1 MKDDKVTVKTGQ
13 TKKLLLAVI
22 VGFIVCAVILGVLW
36 VLKNG
41 NLGGSQVSNET
52 QNELKKVVAS
62 DEETLRKLLLE
73 ESELSIDVRNDIEV
87 DEQFIVKGTK
97 TLTGDGELR
106 MLLSAE
112 WGQSLLVVSEGASL
126 TMDGLVLNGNY
137 VADGIH
143 MEQNAALTYLSGTIK
158 CTDVYSIQAQGDVT
172 IKGVDIEKA
181 EYIGIFA
188 EKGSLVNIE
197 GGNLTDSATHDLY
210 VQLGAVAEI
219 TGDVVFDGCMGD
231 SVINYGMLDVQD
243 GKFANA
249 NSYTF
254 NNYGELTIAGK
265 GNDFV
270 ECTGSILGV
279 VCTRKDAETTISG
292 LYVYDANR
300 QGVVTVGGKT
310 TIKDSK
316 FERTGYH
323 AIEIQKGDATV
334 ENVTVTD
341 SKNAGL
347 EAYTDANVEIKNF
360 KVDGCEGIGIAS
372 RGGKITGSDIEIA
385 DTGKYGIS
393 CGNSKNGKGSV
404 AVSKVV
410 ISNPEKS
417 GFYVYNKA
425 NMELDTVEVSGS
437 KSRGI
442 YIEDTASLTLSGKS
456 KIHKNEYR
464 GIEARGKFVMND
476 GHVFD
481 NKTDKSGAG
490 VYISEKG
497 NFTMNGGAI
506 YNNASGLRGGG
517 VCVTEGKVTINNGEV
532 YNNTAANNGGGLY
545 AQKKAVVTLK
555 AGSIK
560 NNKSEMY
567 GDGVY
572 VVSEG
577 TKIKMTEQFYLGG
590 NDVKLDNVKCV
601 LEITGNKLA
610 KHSASDPLLLT
621 PNYSAKEGTVVATCK
636 NTSIAK
642 SMAVMVKAGDGSYNV
657 LQKDKN
663 FTIEYATADM
673 DMTGADT
680 VYVSNFK
687 ELKEAVKTTDSKRYI
702 ILTADIVMEE
712 RLRFPGGATI
722 CIKDDGNK
730 RTITR
735 VAGFADNMFV
745 THYGTGFYLE
755 ATKAGNLVVDGT
767 HTSDV
772 DGKNVQP
779 LVRVAGSTVLRNVT
793 LQNNGSLEKGTTVRG
808 ALLRQLYG
816 DFEIYN
822 SVLTGGRCDSGGA
835 VMIDKGIGYIE
846 GSTISNNQSVI
857 GGGAVRAAAN
867 TKLDVVD
874 STFDSNRAGT
884 AGGAIV
890 AVSAADVSV
899 TDTTFTNNSAANFGG
914 ALSAQG
920 EGTKLVLKG
929 TDNQKAILKNNS
941 AKTIGAVCVMEKA
954 QISVTGYAFENNTA
968 TDGRAGAIAV
978 NSGASATLENS
989 TFYNNVASGSGGAL
1003 SADNS
1008 TVEVLS
1014 CEFGKENAGNIAGD
1028 KGGAILVTG
1037 NGTVNMSLAKDGLY
1051 NSLGYNRAV
1060 VGGAIAAYGGKE
1072 VTIEG
1077 YTLEDNQSKDGGG
1090 ALYIYKDSAATTKNV
1105 KFVENVSIKET
1116 EKGTEYSNGGAVQC
1130 LGTYND
1136 TNSSFV
1142 GNIGK
1147 NGGAVIVMTDGKAVM
1162 NGSDNQ
1168 ALFDSN
1174 VANGNGGA
1182 LFVNIGGSAEVT
1194 GYQFEDN
1201 RGNQGGAVYV
1211 QKDAKLSTVTGAIF
1225 TSNTATN
1232 GGAIYS
1238 NGAVTVSDSNL
1249 LSNQS
1254 TSEGGAIYANEGS
1267 NVTVTGCDFEEN
1279 KTTDASKAGGAI
1291 YIAGDDAKTEN
1302 VTKAAEVT
1310 GSGNTFTGNVSTGN
1324 GGAVYC
1330 KGIYTDTNSSYT
1342 NNTGKSGGALIVM
1355 SGGTAELTGTDAKFS
1370 KNTANDSR
1378 GSAIFVQGS
1387 VDITGYTF
1395 EGEPVQTIFVTGTLN
1410 FNDITGATLVQGG
1423 ANGKLNV
1430 VGYQADDKLT
1440 VTPYAYKEGN
1450 TVLTKPEGV
1459 SEDVFES
1466 ACANIKVTTDSK
1478 GNIWSVNDKGKL
1490 QMEKLV
1496 RIGETYY
1503 SSFTTAIADA
1513 NASGGTGDVADAVL
1527 YLQRDTEITS
1537 TVNINK
1543 NIAIRNEVGTNV
1555 TIKRSGN
1562 INMFVVNSNSKLT
1575 LGTSDESET
1584 GKLIIDGTTANV
1596 SSTRLVDNKDKA
1608 TFVLGKNATL
1618 QNAKSN
1624 QWGAALINRG
1634 TGVAKLYGSIKNNE
1648 CTGAGGAILQHG
1660 TGTTTIYEG
1669 NYTNNK
1675 ATRKVAG
1682 TTTASYGGFLRVD
1695 AGTVEIKGGTFSNNE
1710 TVGLGGLLWLDAD
1723 ATVVLSGG
1731 TFENN
1736 TAVTGGA
1743 IYSNGILKIAG
1754 PITDAH
1760 KLTVTPNEYVE
1771 GKVVLTKADEITDEV
1786 FKAACVGIQVTPDA
1800 NGTTWSIDKTGALK
1814 VYAARIGL
1822 TYYGTWADAIAA
1834 ANAYAGTDEV
1844 VLYVRNDVTLTSGVT
1859 ISKKIVIRN
1868 EAGADVS
1875 IARSK
1880 DMDMFVVSSNAKLT
1894 LGTNDVNETGKF
1906 VVDGAL
1912 TNASTKRIVDNKDKA
1927 TFVLGKNATLQNA
1940 KSNQWGAAIINRGTG
1955 VAELYGSIKNI
1966 ECTGAGGAV
1975 LQYGTG
1981 TTTIYEGNYTN
1992 NQGTRPEANSS
2003 GPSLGGFL
2011 RAEAGTVEIKGGRF
2025 SDNSATGFGGV
2036 LWAKSGATVVV
2047 SDGTFENN
2055 TAVAGG
2061 NAIYIA
2067 TGATA
2072 TVTGGTFATENPV
2085 QEIFVE
2091 GTVNYRNVPEVLI
2104 KGTGTKNEIN

>member
-1 MKDDKVTVKTGQ
+1 MKDDNVTVKTGQ
-13 TKKLLLAVI
+13 TKKLILALIAVF
-22 VGFIVCAVILGVLW
+22 VVCAAILGVLW
-36 VLKNG
+36 GLKNG
-41 NLGGSQVSNET
+41 YLGGNKVSNGT
-52 QNELKKVVAS
+52 QNELQEVAAS

-73 ESELSIDVRNDIEV
+73 EATLLINVDKDIEV

-97 TLTGDGELR
+97 TLTGDGELK

-112 WGQSLLVVSEGASL
+112 WGQSLLVVTEGASL

-143 MEQNAALTYLSGTIK
+143 MEQNAALTYLSGTIE

-197 GGNLTDSATHDLY
+197 GGNLTESATHDLY
-210 VQLGAVAEI
+210 VQLGAVAKI
-219 TGDVVFDGCMGD
+219 SGDVLFDGCMGD

-270 ECTGSILGV
+270 ECTGSRLGV

-292 LYVYDANR
+292 IYVYDTNR

-323 AIEIQKGDATV
+323 AVEIQKGDATV
-334 ENVTVTD
+334 ENVTVID

-372 RGGKITGSDIEIA
+372 RGGKITGTDIEIA

-393 CGNSKNGKGSV
+393 CGNSKNGEGSV

-417 GFYVYNKA
+417 GFYVYNKG
-425 NMELDTVEVSGS
+425 NMELDSVQVSGS

-442 YIEDTASLTLSGKS
+442 YIEDTASLTLSGQS

-476 GHVFD
+476 GQVFD

-497 NFTMNGGAI
+497 NFTMNGGAV
-506 YNNASGLRGGG
+506 YNNTSGLRGGG

-532 YNNTAANNGGGLY
+532 YNNTATNNGGGLY

-567 GDGVY
+567 GDGVF
-572 VVSEG
+572 VTSEG

-642 SMAVMVKAGDGSYNV
+642 SMAVMVKSGDGSYNV
-657 LQKDKN
+657 LQKDRN
-663 FTIEYATADM
+663 FTIQYATADM

-687 ELKEAVKTTDSKRYI
+687 ELKDAVKNTESKRYI
-702 ILTADIVMEE
+702 ILKADIVMEE

-735 VAGFADNMFV
+735 AAGFADNMFV

-755 ATKAGNLVVDGT
+755 ATKAGNLVVDGA
-767 HTSDV
+767 HSSDV
-772 DGKNVQP
+772 DGKKVQP

-793 LQNNGSLEKGTTVRG
+793 LQNNGSLDKGTTVRG

-874 STFDSNRAGT
+874 SIFDGNRAGT

-890 AVSAADVSV
+890 AVSAANVTV
-899 TDTTFTNNSAANFGG
+899 TDTKFVNNVAANFGG

-929 TDNQKAILKNNS
+929 TDSAKAIFENNS
-941 AKTIGAVCVMEKA
+941 AKTIGAVCAMEKSEL
-954 QISVTGYAFENNTA
+954 SVNGYTFENNTA

-978 NSGASATLENS
+978 NSNASATLINS
-989 TFYNNVASGSGGAL
+989 AFYNNEASGSGGAL

-1037 NGTVNMSLAKDGLY
+1037 NATVNMSLAKDGLY
-1051 NSLGYNRAV
+1051 NSLGYNEAV

-1072 VTIEG
+1072 VIIQDYELVG
-1077 YTLEDNQSKDGGG
+1077 NQSKDGGG
-1090 ALYIYKDSAATTKNV
+1090 ALYIYKDSAATTQNA
-1105 KFVENVSIKET
+1105 KFIGNVSMKET

-1136 TNSSFV
+1136 TNSSYI
-1142 GNIGK
+1142 GNVGK
-1147 NGGAVIVMTDGKAVM
+1147 NGGAVIVMTDGKAIM
-1162 NGSDNQ
+1162 NNNSDAN
-1168 ALFDSN
+1168 FMGN

-1182 LFVNIGGSAEVT
+1182 LFVNIGGSAELT
-1194 GYQFEDN
+1194 GYQLEGN

-1211 QKDAKLSTVTGAIF
+1211 QKEAKLAKIVEATLTE
-1225 TSNTATN
+1225 NQATN
-1232 GGAIYS
+1232 GGAVYC
-1238 NGAVTVSDSNL
+1238 NGTLTVSDSEFKL
-1249 LSNQS
+1249 NQS
-1254 TSEGGAIYANEGS
+1254 KSEGGAIYANEGS
-1267 NVTVTGCDFEEN
+1267 IVTVTGCEFEEN
-1279 KTTDASKAGGAI
+1279 ATTEKSKAGGAI
-1291 YIAGDDAKTEN
+1291 YIAGDDSKTEG
-1302 VTKAAEVT
+1302 VTKAAAVE
-1310 GSGNTFTGNVSTGN
+1310 GSNNTFTGNASTGN
-1324 GGAVYC
+1324 GGAIYC
-1330 KGIYTDTNSSYT
+1330 KGAYTDTNSAYM
-1342 NNTGKSGGALIVM
+1342 NNTGAKGGALIVM
-1355 SGGTAELTGTDAKFS
+1355 SGGTAELTGTDTKFS
-1370 KNTANDSR
+1370 GNQATASQ
-1378 GSAIFVQGS
+1378 GTALFVQGTLN
-1387 VDITGYTF
+1387 IKGYAF
-1395 EGEPVQTIFVTGTLN
+1395 EENPVQTVYVTGTLN
-1410 FNDITGATLVQGG
+1410 FDDITGATIEQGSVN
-1423 ANGKLNV
+1423 AKLNV
-1430 VGYQADDKLT
+1430 VGYEDGNKLT
-1440 VTPYAYKEGN
+1440 ITPKEHKEGN
-1450 TVLTKPEGV
+1450 VVLTKTDGTT
-1459 SEDVFES
+1459 EDVFKS
-1466 ACANIKVTTDSK
+1466 ACASIKVTTDSK
-1478 GNIWSVNDKGKL
+1478 GNAWSVDENGKL
-1490 QMEKLV
+1490 QMEKAV
-1496 RIGETYY
+1496 RIGENYY

-1513 NASGGTGDVADAVL
+1513 NANGGTGDAADIVL
-1527 YLQRDTEITS
+1527 YLQRDTQISS
-1537 TVNINK
+1537 TVTINK
-1543 NIAIRNEVGTNV
+1543 NIAIRNEVGSNV
-1555 TIKRSGN
+1555 TITRSKDMD
-1562 INMFVVNSNSKLT
+1562 MFVVSSNAKLT
-1575 LGTSDESET
+1575 LGTNDTNET
-1584 GKLIIDGTTANV
+1584 GKLIVDGALTNV
-1596 SSTRLVDNKDKA
+1596 STKRIVDNKDKA

-1624 QWGAALINRG
+1624 QWGAAIINRG
-1634 TGVAKLYGSIKNNE
+1634 TGVAKLYGSIKNIE

-1669 NYTNNK
+1669 TYTNNSG
-1675 ATRKVAG
+1675 TRPQANSSG
-1682 TTTASYGGFLRVD
+1682 PSLGGFLRAE
-1695 AGTVEIKGGTFSNNE
+1695 AGTVEIKGGTFSDNSA
-1710 TVGLGGLLWLDAD
+1710 TGLGGLLWSKAG

-1736 TAVTGGA
+1736 TAAQGGA
-1743 IYSNGILKIAG
+1743 IYSNGTLKIAG
-1754 PITDAH
+1754 PITDAN
-1760 KLTVTPNEYVE
+1760 KLTITPNEYAE
-1771 GKVVLTKADEITDEV
+1771 GKVVLTKDAEITDEV
-1786 FKAACVGIQVTPDA
+1786 FKAACVGIQVTPDT
-1800 NGTTWSIDKTGALK
+1800 NGTTWSIDETGKLR

-1822 TYYGTWADAIAA
+1822 TYYATWADAIAA
-1834 ANAYAGTDEV
+1834 ANAYTGTDEV

-1859 ISKKIVIRN
+1859 ISKKVVIRN
-1868 EAGADVS
+1868 ESGADVS
-1875 IARSK
+1875 ITRSK

-1975 LQYGTG
+1975 LQHGTG

-2011 RAEAGTVEIKGGRF
+2011 RAEAGTVEIKGGSF
-2025 SDNSATGFGGV
+2025 SNNGATGFGGV

-2067 TGATA
+2067 TGATT
-2072 TVTGGTFATENPV
+2072 TVTGGTFATENPA

-2091 GTVNYRNVPEVLI
+2091 GTLNYRNVPEALI

>member
-1 MKDDKVTVKTGQ
+1 MKDDNVTVKTGQ
-13 TKKLLLAVI
+13 TKKLVLALI
-22 VGFIVCAVILGVLW
+22 AIFAVCAIALGVLW
-36 VLKNG
+36 GLKNG
-41 NLGGSQVSNET
+41 YLGGDRVSNET
-52 QNELKKVVAS
+52 QNELQKVAAS

-73 ESELSIDVRNDIEV
+73 EATLSIHVDKDIEV
-87 DEQFIVKGTK
+87 DEQFVVKGTK
-97 TLTGDGELR
+97 TLTGDGELK

-219 TGDVVFDGCMGD
+219 TGDVAFDGCMGD

-270 ECTGSILGV
+270 ECTGSRLGV

-292 LYVYDANR
+292 LYVYDTNR

-323 AIEIQKGDATV
+323 AVEIQKGDATV

-425 NMELDTVEVSGS
+425 NMELDSVEVSGS

-610 KHSASDPLLLT
+610 KHSVSDPLLLT

-636 NTSIAK
+636 NASIAK

-663 FTIEYATADM
+663 FAIEYATADM

-687 ELKEAVKTTDSKRYI
+687 ELKDAVKNTESKRYI
-702 ILTADIVMEE
+702 VLKADIVMEE

-735 VAGFADNMFV
+735 AAGFADNMFV

-767 HTSDV
+767 HSSDV
-772 DGKNVQP
+772 DGKKVQP

-816 DFEIYN
+816 DFKIYD
-822 SVLTGGRCDSGGA
+822 SVLAGGRCDSGGA

-857 GGGAVRAAAN
+857 GGGAVRVAAN

-874 STFDSNRAGT
+874 STFDGNRAGT

-890 AVSAADVSV
+890 AVSAANVTV
-899 TDTTFTNNSAANFGG
+899 TDTKFVNNVAANFGG

-929 TDNQKAILKNNS
+929 TDSATAILENNS
-941 AKTIGAVCVMEKA
+941 AKTIGAVCAMEKA
-954 QISVTGYAFENNTA
+954 ELSVNGYTFENNTA

-978 NSGASATLENS
+978 NSGAAATLENS

-1037 NGTVNMSLAKDGLY
+1037 NATVNMSLAKDGLY
-1051 NSLGYNRAV
+1051 NSLGYNQAV
-1060 VGGAIAAYGGKE
+1060 VGGAIAVYGGKE
-1072 VTIEG
+1072 VIIQDYELVG
-1077 YTLEDNQSKDGGG
+1077 NQSKDGGG
-1090 ALYIYKDSAATTKNV
+1090 ALYIYKDSAATTQNA
-1105 KFVENVSIKET
+1105 KFIGNVSMKET

-1136 TNSSFV
+1136 TNSSYI
-1142 GNIGK
+1142 GNVGK
-1147 NGGAVIVMTDGKAVM
+1147 NGGAVIVMTDGKAIM
-1162 NGSDNQ
+1162 TGSDEN
-1168 ALFDSN
+1168 ASFSGN
-1174 VANGNGGA
+1174 ISNGNGGA

-1194 GYQFEDN
+1194 GYQFD
-1201 RGNQGGAVYV
+1201 GNSGNLGGAVYV
-1211 QKDAKLSTVTGAIF
+1211 QKDAKTALIADAVLTG
-1225 TSNTATN
+1225 NQATN
-1232 GGAIYS
+1232 GGAIYC
-1238 NGAVTVSDSNL
+1238 NGTLNVSESEFV
-1249 LSNQS
+1249 SNQS
-1254 TSEGGAIYANEGS
+1254 KSEGGAIYANEGS
-1267 NVTVTGCDFEEN
+1267 NVTVTGCNFEEN
-1279 KTTDASKAGGAI
+1279 ETTEKSKAGGAI
-1291 YIAGDDAKTEN
+1291 YIAGDDAKTEG
-1302 VTKAAEVT
+1302 VTKAATVT
-1310 GSGNTFTGNVSTGN
+1310 GSNNTFKGNVSTGN
-1324 GGAVYC
+1324 GGAIYC
-1330 KGIYTDTNSSYT
+1330 KGSYTDTNSAYT
-1342 NNTGKSGGALIVM
+1342 NNTGAKGGALIVM
-1355 SGGTAELTGTDAKFS
+1355 SGGTAELTGTDAKFGG
-1370 KNTANDSR
+1370 NQATASQ
-1378 GSAIFVQGS
+1378 GTALFVQGTLN
-1387 VDITGYTF
+1387 IKGYVF
-1395 EGEPVQTIFVTGTLN
+1395 EENPVQTVYVTGTLN
-1410 FNDITGATLVQGG
+1410 FDNITGITLVQGG
-1423 ANGKLNV
+1423 TNAKLNV
-1430 VGYQADDKLT
+1430 VGYEDGNKLT
-1440 VTPYAYKEGN
+1440 ITPKEHKEGN
-1450 TVLTKPEGV
+1450 VVLFKADETT
-1459 SEDVFES
+1459 EDVFKS
-1466 ACANIKVTTDSK
+1466 ACANIAVTTDSK
-1478 GNIWSVNDKGKL
+1478 GNAWSVNEEGKL
-1490 QMEKLV
+1490 QMEKAV

-1513 NASGGTGDVADAVL
+1513 NANGGTGDAADTVL
-1527 YLQRDTEITS
+1527 YLQRDTQISS
-1537 TVNINK
+1537 TVTINK
-1543 NIAIRNEVGTNV
+1543 NITIRNEVGANV
-1555 TIKRSGN
+1555 TITRSKDMD
-1562 INMFVVNSNSKLT
+1562 MFVVSSDAKLT
-1575 LGTSDESET
+1575 LGTNDTNES
-1584 GKLIIDGTTANV
+1584 GKFIVDGALTNISAE
-1596 SSTRLVDNKDKA
+1596 RIVDNKDKA
-1608 TFVLGKNATL
+1608 TFILGKNATL

-1634 TGVAKLYGSIKNNE
+1634 TGVAKLYGSIQNIE
-1648 CTGAGGAILQHG
+1648 CTGAGGAVLQYG

-1669 NYTNNK
+1669 SYTNNK
-1675 ATRKVAG
+1675 ATRKAAG
-1682 TTTASYGGFLRVD
+1682 TTTASYGGFLRVE
-1695 AGTVEIKGGTFSNNE
+1695 AGTVEIKGGTFSDNE

-1743 IYSNGILKIAG
+1743 IYSNGTLKIAG

-1800 NGTTWSIDKTGALK
+1800 NGTTWSIDETGKLK

-1822 TYYGTWADAIAA
+1822 TYYATWADAIAA
-1834 ANAYAGTDEV
+1834 ANAYTGTDGV

-1859 ISKKIVIRN
+1859 ISKKVVIRN
-1868 EAGADVS
+1868 ESGADVT
-1875 IARSK
+1875 IGRSK
-1880 DMDMFVVSSNAKLT
+1880 NITMFTTASGAQLT
-1894 LGTNDVNETGKF
+1894 FGTNDEGENGKF
-1906 VVDGAL
+1906 IVDGA
-1912 TNASTKRIVDNKDKA
+1912 TPSGITQSTRMVNNVSGA
-1927 TFVLGKNATLQNA
+1927 TFILGKNATLQNA
-1940 KSNQWGAAIINRGTG
+1940 NNNQWGCAMINKGT
-1955 VAELYGSIKNI
+1955 ATLYGTVQNNT
-1966 ECTGAGGAV
+1966 CTGDGGAI
-1975 LQYGTG
+1975 LQHAGALTIADGSYTGNQASNANKNAWGAVVRVYAGSLTIQGGTFS
-1981 TTTIYEGNYTN
+1981 GNS
-1992 NQGTRPEANSS
+1992 AAK
-2003 GPSLGGFL
+2003 LGGVVYSAANTTVTISGGTFSGNT
-2011 RAEAGTVEIKGGRF
+2011 AGTDGNSLYIGG
-2025 SDNSATGFGGV
+2025 
-2036 LWAKSGATVVV
+2036 
-2047 SDGTFENN
+2047 
-2055 TAVAGG
+2055 
-2061 NAIYIA
+2061 
-2067 TGATA
+2067 TA
-2072 TVTGGTFATENPV
+2072 TVTGGTFATEDPA

-2091 GTVNYRNVPEVLI
+2091 GTLNHRNVPEALI
-2104 KGTGTKNEIN
+2104 KGTGTKNEINQ

>member
-292 LYVYDANR
+292 LYVYDTNR

-601 LEITGNKLA
+601 LEIIGNKLA

-846 GSTISNNQSVI
+846 GSTIGNNQSVI

-929 TDNQKAILKNNS
+929 TDNQKAIFKNNS

-1037 NGTVNMSLAKDGLY
+1037 NATVNMSLAKDGLY

-1072 VTIEG
+1072 VTIQG

-1162 NGSDNQ
+1162 NGSDKQ

-1201 RGNQGGAVYV
+1201 SGNQGGAVYV
-1211 QKDAKLSTVTGAIF
+1211 QKDAQTVEITGA
-1225 TSNTATN
+1225 TLKSNHATN
-1232 GGAIYS
+1232 GGAIYC
-1238 NGAVTVSDSNL
+1238 NGSLTVSESAFQ
-1249 LSNQS
+1249 SNQS
-1254 TSEGGAIYANEGS
+1254 KSEGGAIYANEGS
-1267 NVTVTGCDFEEN
+1267 IVTVTGCEFEEN
-1279 KTTDASKAGGAI
+1279 ATTEKSKAGGAI

-1302 VTKAAEVT
+1302 VTKAAELT
-1310 GSGNTFTGNVSTGN
+1310 GKNNTFTKNIATGN

-1330 KGIYTDTNSSYT
+1330 KGTYTDTNSSYT
-1342 NNTGKSGGALIVM
+1342 NNIGAKGGALIVM

-1370 KNTANDSR
+1370 ENQATASQ
-1378 GSAIFVQGS
+1378 GTALFVQGTLN
-1387 VDITGYTF
+1387 IKGYVF
-1395 EGEPVQTIFVTGTLN
+1395 GENPVQTVYATGTLN
-1410 FNDITGATLVQGG
+1410 FADITGATIEQGTDK
-1423 ANGKLNV
+1423 AKLNV
-1430 VGYQADDKLT
+1430 VGYEDGNKLT
-1440 VTPYAYKEGN
+1440 ITPKEHKEGN
-1450 TVLTKPEGV
+1450 VVLSKSDKAT
-1459 SEDVFES
+1459 EDVFKA
-1466 ACANIKVTTDSK
+1466 ACANIKIANDSK
-1478 GNIWSVNDKGKL
+1478 GNLWSLNDEGKLEIVAPAMIVSVKGNDGIYYGDLTMAVNDAKAISSDAPVEITLLRDLTLSSQVIVESDIVIQNKADAKITISRGKVSGNMFQVKSGKL
-1490 QMEKLV
+1490 VLGCATVSENTGLFVDGGAKARTV
-1496 RIGETYY
+1496 
-1503 SSFTTAIADA
+1503 ANDA
-1513 NASGGTGDVADAVL
+1513 GAV
-1527 YLQRDTEITS
+1527 
-1537 TVNINK
+1537 
-1543 NIAIRNEVGTNV
+1543 
-1555 TIKRSGN
+1555 
-1562 INMFVVNSNSKLT
+1562 
-1575 LGTSDESET
+1575 
-1584 GKLIIDGTTANV
+1584 
-1596 SSTRLVDNKDKA
+1596 
-1608 TFVLGKNATL
+1608 FVLEKSATL

-1624 QWGAALINRG
+1624 GWGIAVINKG
-1634 TGVAKLYGSIKNNE
+1634 TATLKGNIINSTYNGKAGSVGAVLQHAGTLTISDGYYANNNAE
-1648 CTGAGGAILQHG
+1648 VGNGGFLLVHAGSVNITGGTFEHNTATSGGAIYVNGG
-1660 TGTTTIYEG
+1660 TVNITGGTFKGEDKQLHLAGEFTVSGATFTPKTYEAG
-1669 NYTNNK
+1669 TVVVTNADGVDATAFATACKNIKVTAKVANQNEWYIDEEGKLAQFEASITTNNVTTYYK
-1675 ATRKVAG
+1675 TLSAAVSEANNIGGIGENDNTIIDVLKDVTLTETVSITKNIQIQNVAG
-1682 TTTASYGGFLRVD
+1682 RAVNILRGSLTTDMFSVTAGKLILGSSTDSSQFIINGDSKNAVAGRTINTAAKVVVCQNTSLINANSTMDGGAIYVSG
-1695 AGTVEIKGGTFSNNE
+1695 GTVEINGATLQGNAGATGGAMRIQSGATVTTVNTVFADNSSKTGANGGAISCAGVFNDTNGKFINNNSGKHGGALIVMSGGKATLTKDASATEGMATFSNNSAAS
-1710 TVGLGGLLWLDAD
+1710 TYK
-1723 ATVVLSGG
+1723 
-1731 TFENN
+1731 
-1736 TAVTGGA
+1736 GGA
-1743 IYSNGILKIAG
+1743 IFINGG
-1754 PITDAH
+1754 G
-1760 KLTVTPNEYVE
+1760 TVTIN
-1771 GKVVLTKADEITDEV
+1771 GKYTFDSNAPVDIHVGGTLNYDYKSEIT
-1786 FKAACVGIQVTPDA
+1786 
-1800 NGTTWSIDKTGALK
+1800 
-1814 VYAARIGL
+1814 
-1822 TYYGTWADAIAA
+1822 
-1834 ANAYAGTDEV
+1834 
-1844 VLYVRNDVTLTSGVT
+1844 TS
-1859 ISKKIVIRN
+1859 K
-1868 EAGADVS
+1868 
-1875 IARSK
+1875 
-1880 DMDMFVVSSNAKLT
+1880 
-1894 LGTNDVNETGKF
+1894 
-1906 VVDGAL
+1906 
-1912 TNASTKRIVDNKDKA
+1912 
-1927 TFVLGKNATLQNA
+1927 
-1940 KSNQWGAAIINRGTG
+1940 
-1955 VAELYGSIKNI
+1955 
-1966 ECTGAGGAV
+1966 
-1975 LQYGTG
+1975 
-1981 TTTIYEGNYTN
+1981 
-1992 NQGTRPEANSS
+1992 
-2003 GPSLGGFL
+2003 
-2011 RAEAGTVEIKGGRF
+2011 
-2025 SDNSATGFGGV
+2025 
-2036 LWAKSGATVVV
+2036 
-2047 SDGTFENN
+2047 
-2055 TAVAGG
+2055 
-2061 NAIYIA
+2061 
-2067 TGATA
+2067 
-2072 TVTGGTFATENPV
+2072 
-2085 QEIFVE
+2085 
-2091 GTVNYRNVPEVLI
+2091 
-2104 KGTGTKNEIN
+2104 

>member
-1 MKDDKVTVKTGQ
+1 MKDDNVTVKTGQ
-13 TKKLLLAVI
+13 TKKLILALIAVF
-22 VGFIVCAVILGVLW
+22 VVCAAILGVLW
-36 VLKNG
+36 GLKNG
-41 NLGGSQVSNET
+41 YLGGNKVSNGT
-52 QNELKKVVAS
+52 QNELQEVAAS

-73 ESELSIDVRNDIEV
+73 EATLLINVDKDIEV

-97 TLTGDGELR
+97 TLTGDGELK

-112 WGQSLLVVSEGASL
+112 WGQSLLVVTEGASL

-197 GGNLTDSATHDLY
+197 GGNLTESATHDLY
-210 VQLGAVAEI
+210 VQLGAVAKI
-219 TGDVVFDGCMGD
+219 SGDVLFDGCMGD

-270 ECTGSILGV
+270 ECTGSRLGV

-292 LYVYDANR
+292 IYVYDTNR

-323 AIEIQKGDATV
+323 AVEIQKGDATV
-334 ENVTVTD
+334 ENVTVID

-393 CGNSKNGKGSV
+393 CGNSKNGKGAVS
-404 AVSKVV
+404 VSKVV

-417 GFYVYNKA
+417 GFYVYNKG
-425 NMELDTVEVSGS
+425 NMELDSVDVSGS

-442 YIEDTASLTLSGKS
+442 YIEDTASLTLSGQS

-476 GHVFD
+476 GQVFD

-497 NFTMNGGAI
+497 NFTMNGGAV
-506 YNNASGLRGGG
+506 YNNTSGLRGGG

-532 YNNTAANNGGGLY
+532 YNNTATNNGGGLY

-567 GDGVY
+567 GDGVF
-572 VVSEG
+572 VTSEG

-642 SMAVMVKAGDGSYNV
+642 AMAVMVKAGDGSYNV
-657 LQKDKN
+657 LQKDRN
-663 FTIEYATADM
+663 FTIQYATADM

-687 ELKEAVKTTDSKRYI
+687 ELKDAVKNTKSKRYI
-702 ILTADIVMEE
+702 VLKADIVMEE

-735 VAGFADNMFV
+735 AAGFADNMFV

-755 ATKAGNLVVDGT
+755 ATKAGNLVVDGA
-767 HTSDV
+767 HSSDV
-772 DGKNVQP
+772 DGKKVQP

-793 LQNNGSLEKGTTVRG
+793 LQNNGSLDKGTTVRG

-874 STFDSNRAGT
+874 SIFDGNRAGT

-890 AVSAADVSV
+890 AVSAANVTV
-899 TDTTFTNNSAANFGG
+899 TDTKFVNNVASNFGG

-929 TDNQKAILKNNS
+929 TDSAKAIFENNS
-941 AKTIGAVCVMEKA
+941 AKTIGAVCAMEKA
-954 QISVTGYAFENNTA
+954 ELSVNGYTFENNTA
-968 TDGRAGAIAV
+968 TNGRAGAIAV
-978 NSGASATLENS
+978 NSNASATLKNS
-989 TFYNNVASGSGGAL
+989 AFYNNVASGSGGAL

-1037 NGTVNMSLAKDGLY
+1037 NATVSMSLAKDGLY
-1051 NSLGYNRAV
+1051 NSLGYNEAV

-1072 VTIEG
+1072 VVIQG
-1077 YTLEDNQSKDGGG
+1077 YELVGNQSKDGGG
-1090 ALYIYKDSAATTKNV
+1090 ALYIYKDSVATTKNA
-1105 KFVENVSIKET
+1105 KFIENVSIKET

-1130 LGTYND
+1130 LGTYYD
-1136 TNSSFV
+1136 TNSSYTE
-1142 GNIGK
+1142 NIGK

-1162 NGSDNQ
+1162 NSDSND
-1168 ALFDSN
+1168 AKFMSN

-1182 LFVNIGGSAEVT
+1182 LFVNIGGSVEMT
-1194 GYQFEDN
+1194 GYQFESN
-1201 RGNQGGAVYV
+1201 KGNQGAAVYV
-1211 QKDAKLSTVTGAIF
+1211 QKDAKLAELTDVVMTG
-1225 TSNTATN
+1225 NQATN
-1232 GGAIYS
+1232 GGAIYC
-1238 NGAVTVSDSNL
+1238 NGTLTVSESEFKL
-1249 LSNQS
+1249 NQS
-1254 TSEGGAIYANEGS
+1254 KSEGGAIYANEGS
-1267 NVTVTGCDFEEN
+1267 IVTVTECDFEEN
-1279 KTTDASKAGGAI
+1279 KTTDASKAGGAL

-1310 GSGNTFTGNVSTGN
+1310 GSDNTFTGNVSTGN
-1324 GGAVYC
+1324 GGAIYC
-1330 KGIYTDTNSSYT
+1330 KGSYTDTNSAYT
-1342 NNTGKSGGALIVM
+1342 NNTGAKGGALIVM

-1370 KNTANDSR
+1370 GNQATASQ
-1378 GSAIFVQGS
+1378 GTALFVQGTLN
-1387 VDITGYTF
+1387 IKGYVF
-1395 EGEPVQTIFVTGTLN
+1395 EENPVQTVYVTGTLN
-1410 FNDITGATLVQGG
+1410 FDDITGATLEQGS
-1423 ANGKLNV
+1423 ANAKLNV
-1430 VGYQADDKLT
+1430 VGYENGNKLT
-1440 VTPYAYKEGN
+1440 ITPKEHKEGN
-1450 TVLTKPEGV
+1450 VVLIKADGV
-1459 SEDVFES
+1459 ADDVFKA
-1466 ACANIKVTTDSK
+1466 ACKNITVTTDSK
-1478 GNIWSVNDKGKL
+1478 GNAWSVDEEGEL
-1490 QMEKLV
+1490 QMEKAV
-1496 RIGETYY
+1496 RIGTTYY
-1503 SSFTTAIADA
+1503 SSFTTALADA
-1513 NASGGTGDVADAVL
+1513 NANGGTGDAADIVL
-1527 YLQRDTEITS
+1527 YLQRDTQISS
-1537 TVNINK
+1537 TVTINK
-1543 NIAIRNEVGTNV
+1543 NIAIRNEVGVNV
-1555 TIKRSGN
+1555 TITRSKDMD
-1562 INMFVVNSNSKLT
+1562 MFTVNSNAKLT
-1575 LGTSDESET
+1575 LGTNDANET
-1584 GKLIIDGTTANV
+1584 GKLVVDGALTNTSAK
-1596 SSTRLVDNKDKA
+1596 RIVDNKDKA

-1618 QNAKSN
+1618 QNAKST

-1634 TGVAKLYGSIKNNE
+1634 TGVAQLYGSIKNNE

-1669 NYTNNK
+1669 SYTNNIG
-1675 ATRKVAG
+1675 TRPQTHKDG
-1682 TTTASYGGFLRVD
+1682 PSLGGFLRAE
-1695 AGTVEIKGGTFSNNE
+1695 AGTVEIKGGTFSGNNA
-1710 TVGLGGLLWLDAD
+1710 TGLGGLLWSKAG

-1736 TAVTGGA
+1736 TAAQGGA

-1760 KLTVTPNEYVE
+1760 KLTVTPNEYTE

-1800 NGTTWSIDKTGALK
+1800 NGTTWSIDENGALK
-1814 VYAARIGL
+1814 VYAARIGV
-1822 TYYGTWADAIAA
+1822 TYYATWADAIAA
-1834 ANAYAGTDEV
+1834 ANAYTGTDEV
-1844 VLYVRNDVTLTSGVT
+1844 VLYVRNDVTLTSAVT
-1859 ISKKIVIRN
+1859 ISKKVVIRN
-1868 EAGADVS
+1868 ESGANVT
-1875 IARSK
+1875 IGRSENIT
-1880 DMDMFVVSSNAKLT
+1880 MFTTASGAQLT
-1894 LGTNDVNETGKF
+1894 FGTNDEGETGKI
-1906 VVDGAL
+1906 VVDGA
-1912 TNASTKRIVDNKDKA
+1912 TPSGITQDKRMVNNVSGA
-1927 TFVLGKNATLQNA
+1927 TFILGKNATLQNA
-1940 KSNQWGAAIINRGTG
+1940 NNNQWGCAMINKGT
-1955 VAELYGSIKNI
+1955 ATLYGTVRNNT
-1966 ECTGAGGAV
+1966 CTGDGGAI
-1975 LQYGTG
+1975 LQHDGALTIVDGSYTGNQASNASKNAWGGVVRVHAGSLTIQGGTFS
-1981 TTTIYEGNYTN
+1981 GNT
-1992 NQGTRPEANSS
+1992 AAK
-2003 GPSLGGFL
+2003 LGGVVYS
-2011 RAEAGTVEIKGGRF
+2011 AANTTVTI
-2025 SDNSATGFGGV
+2025 
-2036 LWAKSGATVVV
+2036 SG
-2047 SDGTFENN
+2047 GTFTGN
-2055 TAVAGG
+2055 TANTDG
-2061 NAIYIA
+2061 NAVYVI
-2067 TGATA
+2067 GTA
-2072 TVTGGTFATENPV
+2072 TITGGTFATEEPA

-2091 GTVNYRNVPEVLI
+2091 GTLNYKNVPEALI

>member
-1 MKDDKVTVKTGQ
+1 MKDDNVIVKTGQ
-13 TKKLLLAVI
+13 TKKVILILAAV
-22 VGFIVCAVILGVLW
+22 FAVCAIALGVLW
-36 VLKNG
+36 GLKSG
-41 NLGGSQVSNET
+41 YLGGSKVNSNT
-52 QNELKKVVAS
+52 QDEVQKVAAS

-73 ESELSIDVRNDIEV
+73 EATLSINVDKDIEV

-97 TLTGDGELR
+97 TLTGDGELK

-143 MEQNAALTYLSGTIK
+143 MEQNAALTYLSGTIR

-219 TGDVVFDGCMGD
+219 SGDVVFDGCMGD
-231 SVINYGMLDVQD
+231 SVINYGMLDVHD

-254 NNYGELTIAGK
+254 NNYGELNIQYKGK
-265 GNDFV
+265 DGGV
-270 ECTGSILGV
+270 KCTGSRLGV
-279 VCTRKDAETTISG
+279 VCTRKDAETNISG
-292 LYVYDANR
+292 LYVYDTNR

-316 FERTGYH
+316 FDRTGYH

-372 RGGKITGSDIEIA
+372 RGGKITGSDIEIT

-393 CGNSKNGKGSV
+393 CGNSKNGNGSV

-425 NMELDTVEVSGS
+425 NMELDSVEVSGS

-456 KIHKNEYR
+456 KIYKNEYR

-476 GHVFD
+476 GLVFD

-506 YNNASGLRGGG
+506 YNNTSGLRGGG
-517 VCVTEGKVTINNGEV
+517 VCVTEGKVTINNGEI
-532 YNNTAANNGGGLY
+532 YNNSAANNGGGLY

-555 AGSIK
+555 AGSIR

-577 TKIKMTEQFYLGG
+577 TKIKMTGQFYLGG

-601 LEITGNKLA
+601 LEITGNKLT

-621 PNYSAKEGTVVATCK
+621 PNYSAKEGTVVATCQ

-663 FTIEYATADM
+663 FAIEYATADM

-687 ELKEAVKTTDSKRYI
+687 ELKDAVKNTDSKRYI
-702 ILTADIVMEE
+702 VLTADIVMEE
-712 RLRFPGGATI
+712 RLRFPGGTTI

-735 VAGFADNMFV
+735 AAGFADNMFV

-755 ATKAGNLVVDGT
+755 ATKPGNLVVDGT
-767 HTSDV
+767 HSTDV
-772 DGKNVQP
+772 DGKKVQP
-779 LVRVAGSTVLRNVT
+779 LVRVAGSTVLCNVT

-835 VMIDKGIGYIE
+835 VMIDKGKGYID
-846 GSTISNNQSVI
+846 GSTLSGNQSVI

-867 TKLDVVD
+867 TTLEVKD
-874 STFDSNRAGT
+874 SVFENNHAGT

-890 AVSAADVSV
+890 AVSAADVTV
-899 TDTTFTNNSAANFGG
+899 TDTKFANNTAANFGG
-914 ALSAQG
+914 AISAQG
-920 EGTKLVLKG
+920 EGTKLVITG
-929 TDNQKAILKNNS
+929 TDSKKAVFENNS
-941 AKTIGAVCVMEKA
+941 AKTIGAVCAMENA
-954 QISVTGYAFENNTA
+954 QLSVTGYLFEGNEA

-978 NSGASATLENS
+978 NSNASATLKNS
-989 TFYNNVASGSGGAL
+989 AFYNNVASGSGGAL
-1003 SADNS
+1003 SVDS
-1008 TVEVLS
+1008 SSVGVVS

-1037 NGTVNMSLAKDGLY
+1037 NASVNMSLAKDGSY
-1051 NSLGYNRAV
+1051 DSLGYNQAV
-1060 VGGAIAAYGGKE
+1060 VGGAIAVYGGKE
-1072 VTIEG
+1072 VTIQDYELVG
-1077 YTLEDNQSKDGGG
+1077 NQSKDGGG
-1090 ALYIYKDSAATTKNV
+1090 ALYIYKDSAATTINT
-1105 KFVENVSIKET
+1105 KFIENVSMKET

-1130 LGTYND
+1130 LGTYSD
-1136 TNSSFV
+1136 TDSSYI

-1147 NGGAVIVMTDGKAVM
+1147 NGGAVIVMTDGQAIM
-1162 NGSDNQ
+1162 TGSNETASFDDNT
-1168 ALFDSN
+1168 
-1174 VANGNGGA
+1174 ANGNGGA
-1182 LFVNIGGSAEVT
+1182 LFVNIGGSADVT
-1194 GYQFEDN
+1194 GYQFN
-1201 RGNQGGAVYV
+1201 GNSGNQGGAVYV
-1211 QKDAKLSTVTGAIF
+1211 QKDAKTAKLANAVLTE
-1225 TSNTATN
+1225 NQATN
-1232 GGAIYS
+1232 GGAIYC
-1238 NGAVTVSDSNL
+1238 NGTLTISESEFI
-1249 LSNQS
+1249 SNQS
-1254 TSEGGAIYANEGS
+1254 KSEGGAIYANEGS
-1267 NVTVTGCDFEEN
+1267 VVTITECDFEEN
-1279 KTTDASKAGGAI
+1279 KTTENSKAGGAL
-1291 YIAGDDAKTEN
+1291 YIAGDDSKTEN
-1302 VTKAAEVT
+1302 VTVAATVT
-1310 GSGNTFTGNVSTGN
+1310 GTDNTFTGNISTGN

-1330 KGIYTDTNSSYT
+1330 KGSYTDINSSYT
-1342 NNTGKSGGALIVM
+1342 NNTGAKGGAVIVM
-1355 SGGTAELTGTDAKFS
+1355 SGGTADLTGTDAKFDGN
-1370 KNTANDSR
+1370 KATASQ
-1378 GSAIFVQGS
+1378 GTALFVQGTLN
-1387 VDITGYTF
+1387 IKGYVF
-1395 EGEPVQTIFVTGTLN
+1395 EENPVQTVYVTGTLN
-1410 FNDITGATLVQGG
+1410 FDDITGAILEQGS
-1423 ANGKLNV
+1423 ANAKLNV
-1430 VGYQADDKLT
+1430 AGYKEGNNVT
-1440 VTPYAYKEGN
+1440 VTPKEHKEGN
-1450 TVLTKPEGV
+1450 TVLFKSEGV
-1459 SEDVFES
+1459 SEDVFKT

-1478 GNIWSVNDKGKL
+1478 GNAWSIDEDGKL
-1490 QMEKLV
+1490 QMEKAV

-1503 SSFTTAIADA
+1503 SSFTTALADA
-1513 NASGGTGDVADAVL
+1513 NANGSTGDAADIVL
-1527 YLQRDTEITS
+1527 YLQRDTQIS
-1537 TVNINK
+1537 GTVTISK

-1555 TIKRSGN
+1555 TIS
-1562 INMFVVNSNSKLT
+1562 
-1575 LGTSDESET
+1575 
-1584 GKLIIDGTTANV
+1584 
-1596 SSTRLVDNKDKA
+1596 
-1608 TFVLGKNATL
+1608 
-1618 QNAKSN
+1618 
-1624 QWGAALINRG
+1624 
-1634 TGVAKLYGSIKNNE
+1634 
-1648 CTGAGGAILQHG
+1648 
-1660 TGTTTIYEG
+1660 
-1669 NYTNNK
+1669 
-1675 ATRKVAG
+1675 
-1682 TTTASYGGFLRVD
+1682 
-1695 AGTVEIKGGTFSNNE
+1695 
-1710 TVGLGGLLWLDAD
+1710 
-1723 ATVVLSGG
+1723 
-1731 TFENN
+1731 
-1736 TAVTGGA
+1736 
-1743 IYSNGILKIAG
+1743 
-1754 PITDAH
+1754 
-1760 KLTVTPNEYVE
+1760 
-1771 GKVVLTKADEITDEV
+1771 
-1786 FKAACVGIQVTPDA
+1786 
-1800 NGTTWSIDKTGALK
+1800 
-1814 VYAARIGL
+1814 
-1822 TYYGTWADAIAA
+1822 
-1834 ANAYAGTDEV
+1834 
-1844 VLYVRNDVTLTSGVT
+1844 
-1859 ISKKIVIRN
+1859 
-1868 EAGADVS
+1868 
-1875 IARSK
+1875 RSK

-1894 LGTNDVNETGKF
+1894 LGTNDANETGKL

-1912 TNASTKRIVDNKDKA
+1912 TDTSAKRIVDNKDKA

-1955 VAELYGSIKNI
+1955 VAKLYGSIKNI
-1966 ECTGAGGAV
+1966 ECTGAGGAI
-1975 LQYGTG
+1975 LQHGTG
-1981 TTTIYEGNYTN
+1981 TTTIYEGSYTN
-1992 NQGTRPEANSS
+1992 NKATRKAVGTTTASY
-2003 GPSLGGFL
+2003 GGFL
-2011 RAEAGTVEIKGGRF
+2011 RAEAGTVEIKGGTF
-2025 SDNSATGFGGV
+2025 SDNETVGLGGL
-2036 LWAKSGATVVV
+2036 LWLDADATVVL
-2047 SDGTFENN
+2047 SDGTFANN
-2055 TAVAGG
+2055 TAVTGGAIYSNGILKIAGPITDAHKLTITPNEYAEGKVVLTKGDEITYEVFKAACVGIQVTPDADGTTWSIDENGALKVYAARIGLNYYTTWTDAIAAANAYTGTDEVVLYVRNDVTLTSGVTISKKVVIRNEAGAEVTVGRSKNITMFTTASGAKLTFGTNEEGETGKFIVDGATPSGVTQTTRMVNNVAGATFILGKNATIQNANNNQWGCALINKGTATLYGTVKNNICTGDGGAILQHAGTLTIVDGLYTGNQASNASKNAWGGVVRVYAGTLDIQGGTFSGNSAEKLGGVVYSAANTTVTISGGTFSGNTAGTDG
-2061 NAIYIA
+2061 NAFYIA
-2067 TGATA
+2067 SGGAA
-2072 TVTGGTFATENPV
+2072 TVTGGTFATEDPA

-2091 GTVNYRNVPEVLI
+2091 GTLNYSNVTEALI
-2104 KGTGTKNEIN
+2104 KGNGTKNEIN